1 MFLSGDHYSRLSK
14 NELPL
19 IDSIST
25 CQSIEI
31 RQCDVQGPDLDF
43 PHSSLMSIIFCVLHA
58 VAQTQK
64 KNQHQYTQ
72 KI

>member
-1 MFLSGDHYSRLSK
+1 MFLWGDRYSRLSQ

-31 RQCDVQGPDLDF
+31 GQLDVQGPSQWFNEYNFLC
-43 PHSSLMSIIFCVLHA
+43 PSCSCTNSKEKSTPVHSKDIALF
-58 VAQTQK
+58 
-64 KNQHQYTQ
+64 
-72 KI
+72 